1 MSGQVHRLLVVDDS
15 PAMQQLFGLL
25 LQGEPALSIAGI
37 AGSAEEGWG
46 LFVQLKPDVVVL
58 DLELP
63 GRPGMDL
70 LRRIMKERPT
80 PVVIVSANGG
90 EGSAATVTAL
100 SAGAVAFIEK
110 PNAADISVET
120 FRDDLIETLKAAGGA
135 GQPLARVAPRLDPAG
150 AAPAAAPT
158 GLKRDR
164 IVAIGA
170 STGGVAAVQRV
181 LAGLAGLPLPI
192 LVTQHM
198 PAGYTRRFAERLAQ
212 STAFQAKEAEDGD
225 VLAPGLVLVAPGD
238 RHLMFTRRDDTLVCR
253 LDDGPP
259 VSGHRP
265 SVDVMFRSL
274 AGVAGDR
281 TIATVLTGMGRDGA
295 DGLMALRRAGARTV
309 VESEETAVVFGM
321 PKAALETGGADQALA
336 LPAIATWI
344 TRAASAQTQPA
355 GVETAGIPVRKAGA
369 QKDLRTKPIPA
380 FRVLVVDDQKSMRG
394 LAAHALKQLGFTSV
408 DEAES
413 GETALKAIKAADYDL
428 MLADWNMEGM
438 TGLDL
443 LKAVRKDHDQRQIVV
458 VMTTSENH
466 VSKVSEAM
474 AAGANNYLIK
484 PCDAPKLK
492 QRLERALMR
501 PIGAA

>member
-25 LQGEPALSIAGI
+25 LQGEASLSIAGM

-120 FRDDLIETLKAAGGA
+120 FRDDLIETLKAAGA
-135 GQPLARVAPRLDPAG
+135 AAQPLARVAPRLDPAG
-150 AAPAAAPT
+150 AAPAAAPA

-164 IVAIGA
+164 IIAIGA

-281 TIATVLTGMGRDGA
+281 AIAAVLTGMGRDGA
-295 DGLMALRRAGARTV
+295 DGLMALRKAGARTI
-309 VESEETAVVFGM
+309 VESEETAVVYGM

-344 TRAASAQTQPA
+344 SRAASAQAQPA

>member
-25 LQGEPALSIAGI
+25 LQGEPSLSIGGV

-46 LFVQLKPDVVVL
+46 LFCQLKPDVVIL

-110 PNAADISVET
+110 PNAADISVEA
-120 FRDDLIETLKAAGGA
+120 FRDDLIETLKAAGA
-135 GQPLARVAPRLDPAG
+135 AAQPLARVAPRLDPAG
-150 AAPAAAPT
+150 AAPAAAPA

-164 IVAIGA
+164 IIAIGA

-198 PAGYTRRFAERLAQ
+198 PVGYTRRFAERLAQ
-212 STAFQAKEAEDGD
+212 TTAFQAKEAEDGD
-225 VLAPGLVLVAPGD
+225 ALAPGLVLVAPGD
-238 RHLMFTRRDDTLVCR
+238 RHLTFTRQGDSILCR
-253 LDDGPP
+253 LDEGPP

-274 AGVAGDR
+274 AGVAGER
-281 TIATVLTGMGRDGA
+281 AIAAVLTGMGRDGA
-295 DGLMALRRAGARTV
+295 EGLLALRKAGARTI

-344 TRAASAQTQPA
+344 GRAASAQAQQA
-355 GVETAGIPVRKAGA
+355 GVETAGFQVRKPTS

-501 PIGAA
+501 PIGA

>member
-1 MSGQVHRLLVVDDS
+1 MSGVVRRILVVDDS

-25 LQGEPALSIAGI
+25 LRGEDDLSIGGI

-46 LFVQLKPDVVVL
+46 LFCQQRPDVVIL

-90 EGSAATVTAL
+90 EGSDATVAAL
-100 SAGAVAFIEK
+100 AAGAVAFIEK

-120 FRDDLIETLKAAGGA
+120 FRDDLIETLRAAAAA
-135 GQPLARVAPRLDPAG
+135 GQPLARVAPRLDPAAAEAQ
-150 AAPAAAPT
+150 AAPP
-158 GLKRDR
+158 GLRRDR
-164 IVAIGA
+164 IIAIGA

-181 LAGLAGLPLPI
+181 LAGLGGLPLPI

-198 PAGYTRRFAERLAQ
+198 PPGYTRRFAERLQ
-212 STAFQAKEAEDGD
+212 QTTAFKAKEAEDGD
-225 VLAPGLVLVAPGD
+225 PLLPGQVLVAPGG
-238 RHLMFTRRDDTLVCR
+238 RHLAIMRQGDGLACR

-265 SVDVMFRSL
+265 AVDVMFRTL
-274 AGVAGDR
+274 AAVAGDR
-281 TIATVLTGMGRDGA
+281 TIAAVLTGMGRDGA
-295 DGLMALRRAGARTV
+295 EGLMALKRAGARTI
-309 VESEETAVVFGM
+309 VESEETAVVYGM
-321 PKAALETGGADQALA
+321 PKAALELGAADQAVA
-336 LPAIATWI
+336 LTGLPTWI
-344 TRAASAQTQPA
+344 MRAASQQPQPA
-355 GVETAGIPVRKAGA
+355 AQPTAQPKPAMGKP
-369 QKDLRTKPIPA
+369 KDLRTKPIPA

-394 LAAHALKQLGFTSV
+394 LAAHALKQLGFAHV

-413 GETALKAIKAADYDL
+413 GETALTAIGKADYDL

-443 LKAVRKDHDQRQIVV
+443 LKAVRKNHDQRQIVV

-484 PCDAPKLK
+484 PCEPAKLK

-501 PIGAA
+501 PLAGA